1 MKMAEQKLTPEE
13 INEIQLIQSTQET
26 LVSGFGELEFQ
37 IQTLEL
43 QKEKLVEQLETY
55 KIKEK
60 ELANQLS
67 QKYGNGTINIEE
79 GTFQS

>member
-1 MKMAEQKLTPEE
+1 MAEQKLTPEE
-13 INEIQLIQSTQET
+13 INEIKSTQET
-26 LVSGFGELEFQ
+26 QEKLVTGFGELEFQ

-55 KIKEK
+55 KTKEK

-79 GTFQS
+79 GIFQS

>member
-1 MKMAEQKLTPEE
+1 MAEQKLTPEE

>member
-1 MKMAEQKLTPEE
+1 MAEQKLTPEE
-13 INEIQLIQSTQET
+13 INEIKSTQET
-26 LVSGFGELEFQ
+26 QEKLVTSFGELEFQ

-55 KIKEK
+55 KTKEK

-79 GTFQS
+79 GIFQS

>member
-1 MKMAEQKLTPEE
+1 MAEQKLTPEE
-13 INEIQLIQSTQET
+13 VIEIKSIQETQEK
-26 LVSGFGELEFQ
+26 LVTGFGELEFQ

-43 QKEKLVEQLETY
+43 QKEKLIEQLETY
-55 KIKEK
+55 KTKEK

>member
-1 MKMAEQKLTPEE
+1 MAEQKLTPEE
-13 INEIQLIQSTQET
+13 VNEIKSIQETQEK
-26 LVSGFGELEFQ
+26 LVTSFGELEFQ

-55 KIKEK
+55 KTKEK

-79 GTFQS
+79 GIFQS

>member
-1 MKMAEQKLTPEE
+1 MAEQKLTPEE

-67 QKYGNGTINIEE
+67 QKYGNGTINIEQ

>member
-1 MKMAEQKLTPEE
+1 MAEQKLTPEE

-79 GTFQS
+79 GTLTKQ

>member
-1 MKMAEQKLTPEE
+1 MTEQKLTPEE

-26 LVSGFGELEFQ
+26 LVGGFGELEFQ

-67 QKYGNGTINIEE
+67 QKYGNGTINIEQ